1 MTSKNRFWRDGV
13 LMNDEPVTDI
23 DFIVKHALGTID
35 RHCNCT
41 GNEMTVIDFKF
52 GKQHDEYDAQVRE
65 YMNLL
70 SSMGHHH
77 IKGYLW
83 YVYTNQIKEVTV

>member
-41 GNEMTVIDFKF
+41 GNEMTVIEAAIRVAIAGATKRAL
-52 GKQHDEYDAQVRE
+52 AQPRDYAGDLVNDSE
-65 YMNLL
+65 AGLIDQDDI
-70 SSMGHHH
+70 S
-77 IKGYLW
+77 
-83 YVYTNQIKEVTV
+83 